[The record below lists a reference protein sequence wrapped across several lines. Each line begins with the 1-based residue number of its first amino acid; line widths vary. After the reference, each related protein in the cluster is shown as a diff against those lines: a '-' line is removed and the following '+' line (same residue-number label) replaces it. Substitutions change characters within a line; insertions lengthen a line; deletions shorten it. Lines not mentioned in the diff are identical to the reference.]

1 MNKVLLLGRL
11 TKDLE
16 LKRTNSDVPY
26 LQFTV
31 AVQRAYQKGG
41 EKQTDFINCVAWRKT
56 AEVIN
61 QYFKK
66 GQRILV
72 EGNIQV
78 RDYTDKSGVKHYI
91 TEVVVDS
98 VEFIET
104 KSEAQQQ
111 NNINNV
117 GVFNNNRGYEKSQN
131 QMPNQNQNNQ
141 HEMNI
146 NDFEVSS
153 DDLPF

>member
-1 MNKVLLLGRL
+1 MNKVILVGRI
-11 TKDLE
+11 TKDPE

-41 EKQTDFINCVAWRKT
+41 EKQTDFINCVAWRQT
-56 AEVIN
+56 AENIAK
-61 QYFKK
+61 YFKK

-78 RDYTDKSGVKHYI
+78 RTYDDKSGVKHYI

-98 VEFIET
+98 FEFIEQ
-104 KSEAQQQ
+104 KSDTQQQ
-111 NNINNV
+111 NNNYGNQSQSYD
-117 GVFNNNRGYEKSQN
+117 RPQN
-131 QMPNQNQNNQ
+131 QMPNQNQNN
-141 HEMNI
+141 NPFVNGSNGFDI
-146 NDFEVSS
+146 VS